1 MISTPMR
8 NSPFPEL
15 VAPSAR
21 YWPATLFLIFAG
33 MLFVSQATAEGDAG
47 KAEEQQAL
55 QQVKNEYF
63 VYQYE
68 NRKDPFMPFITEN
81 ATSHSQDEIIEDG
94 QPLTGMQLFEPG
106 QLTLVG
112 LLSKGSEYYAMVED
126 STGKGYTLTKG
137 MKIGRRG
144 VIRDI
149 GPAKVLIEES
159 GITRAGK
166 KLVTSVEMALKKEGE
181 K

>member
-1 MISTPMR
+1 MK
-8 NSPFPEL
+8 NSPFSEL
-15 VAPSAR
+15 VALSAR
-21 YWPATLFLIFAG
+21 YWAAMLFLVFAG
-33 MLFVSQATAEGDAG
+33 ALFVSLASAKEAADKT
-47 KAEEQQAL
+47 EEQQAL
-55 QQVKNEYF
+55 QQAQNEYF

-68 NRKDPFMPFITEN
+68 NRKDPFTPFVTEN
-81 ATSHSQDEIIEDG
+81 AMSHSQDEIIEDG

-149 GPAKVLIEES
+149 GPAKILIEES

-166 KLVTSVEMALKKEGE
+166 KVVTSVEMVLKKEGE

>member
-1 MISTPMR
+1 MI
-8 NSPFPEL
+8 
-15 VAPSAR
+15 
-21 YWPATLFLIFAG
+21 LFLVFAG
-33 MLFVSQATAEGDAG
+33 VLPVFRAAAVGDADG
-47 KAEEQQAL
+47 VDEQKAL
-55 QQVKNEYF
+55 QQAKNEYF

-68 NRKDPFMPFITEN
+68 NRKDPFMPFVTEN

-112 LLSKGSEYYAMVED
+112 LLNKGSEYFAMVED

-144 VIRDI
+144 VIRNI
-149 GPAKVLIEES
+149 GPTKVLIEES

-166 KLVTSVEMALKKEGE
+166 KLVTSVEMVLKKEGE